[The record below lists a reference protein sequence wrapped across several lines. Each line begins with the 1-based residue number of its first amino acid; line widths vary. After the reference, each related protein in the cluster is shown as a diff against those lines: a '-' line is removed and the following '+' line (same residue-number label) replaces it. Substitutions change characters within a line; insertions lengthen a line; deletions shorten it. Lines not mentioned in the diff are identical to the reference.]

1 MIRLLVATFLLYG
14 ANLEPAA
21 YAEECPTYNFSEVF
35 YDDYYPNTPWVS
47 KGQKRTITWSASAS
61 LINDEYVNRS
71 FTTQEIEWLKVAILS
86 WDVYLASIEFLF
98 TQSSSADLVIG
109 FVPLVSAANQP
120 GATGYWNAWWDSN
133 KIRYRGTIKL
143 KSDASFLNNRDGFIH
158 AVQHEVGNIL
168 GLGDIRPN
176 SSFESVLEDP
186 WQAPFGP
193 DTLSDYDLGLIRQL
207 YGESTCPSSWK
218 TSSQVEAEAKAK
230 AEAEAKAKAEAE
242 AKAKAEA
249 EAKAKAEAEAKAK
262 AEADAKAKAEAEAKA
277 AAELKAQQE
286 ADAKAKAEA
295 EAKAKAEA
303 EAKAK
308 AEAEAKAKAKAE
320 AAKKKSTIT
329 CVKGKLTKKVTGVNP
344 KCPSGYK
351 KK

>member
-14 ANLEPAA
+14 ANLAPAA

-35 YDDYYPNTPWVS
+35 HDDYYPNTPWVS
-47 KGQKRTITWSASAS
+47 KGQKRTITWSASVS
-61 LINDEYVNRS
+61 LINDENVNRS
-71 FTTQEIEWLKVAILS
+71 FTTQEIDWLKVAILS

-109 FVPLVSAANQP
+109 FVPLVSEP
-120 GATGYWNAWWDSN
+120 GAIGYWNAWWDSN
-133 KIRYRGTIKL
+133 KTRYRGTIKL

-193 DTLSDYDLGLIRQL
+193 ATLSDYDRGLIRQL

-230 AEAEAKAKAEAE
+230 AEAEAMAKAEAEAEAMAKAEAEAMAAAERKAQQEAE
-242 AKAKAEA
+242 AKAKA
-249 EAKAKAEAEAKAK
+249 
-262 AEADAKAKAEAEAKA
+262 D
-277 AAELKAQQE
+277 
-286 ADAKAKAEA
+286 
-295 EAKAKAEA
+295 
-303 EAKAK
+303 
-308 AEAEAKAKAKAE
+308 
-320 AAKKKSTIT
+320 AAKKKTTIT
-329 CVKGKLTKKVTGVNP
+329 CAKGKLTKKVTAVKP
-344 KCPSGYK
+344 KCPKGFK
-351 KK
+351 VKA